1 MWIIGRALAVCQRTI
16 ESGKSEP
23 QVRNDSST
31 AGCLLTDAAKCPKS
45 AGLPVSETPN
55 QTLFPGGSSSAFGA
69 ACALAV
75 GPIAAMAR
83 TAAASAALVL
93 RRERTFMPGT
103 TQATPPMLASAP

>member
-31 AGCLLTDAAKCPKS
+31 AGCLLTEAAKCPKS
-45 AGLPVSETPN
+45 AMLPVSETPN

-69 ACALAV
+69 ACALVAS
-75 GPIAAMAR
+75 PIAEMAR

-93 RRERTFMPGT
+93 RRERTFMPGAAE
-103 TQATPPMLASAP
+103 ATRPMLPTHP